1 MSFMLAEYFVWEGFG
16 GGGGGGGVGFPE
28 ALTGGFG
35 RGLLDF
41 GRGVL
46 VGGLVGGFWW
56 G

>member
-1 MSFMLAEYFVWEGFG
+1 MFFMLAEYFVWEGFG
-16 GGGGGGGVGFPE
+16 GGGGGWVSKGFD
-28 ALTGGFG
+28 GGFG